1 MYVPLKFPLD
11 GSPKK
16 VNVDTLPA
24 LQAPKP
30 QLDRVQLLP
39 HRLQL
44 RAAHLVLVLQ
54 ILELGF
60 FNFWLREQPDK
71 S

>member
-1 MYVPLKFPLD
+1 MSGILLRNKNMPLKFPLD
-11 GSPKK
+11 GSSQK
-16 VNVDTLPA
+16 VDVDTLPA
-24 LQAPKP
+24 FQVPEP

-60 FNFWLREQPDK
+60 FNLE
-71 S
+71 